1 MIQPSM
7 CIHMMVRRE
16 VSESDCAV
24 CPHYRG
30 PLRGVGDMVARVTA
44 ATGID
49 AVVHA
54 VAPNCNCGARRA
66 ALNAAMPIAD
76 STNKEQ

>member
-1 MIQPSM
+1 ML
-7 CIHMMVRRE
+7 VRRE
-16 VSESDCAV
+16 VSDLDCAR
-24 CPHYRG
+24 CMHYRG
-30 PLRGVGDMVARVTA
+30 PLRGIGDVVARVTA

-66 ALNAAMPIAD
+66 ALNAAVPIAD
-76 STNKEQ
+76 STTKEQ